1 MGVWGRGATINYC
14 AMIHCRRDFSFSYL
28 NFRSFDLLLTRR
40 GCFFMHHQHN
50 NQQKA
55 SLLFFSLLD
64 SSSTHFVITATT
76 TTTNTCHHH
85 KQQPRTMPV
94 VTSPSTTTNG
104 KLHAHQLSECYG
116 INGDTPDNRTAAQP
130 QFFLV
135 MNTRDGLG

>member
-1 MGVWGRGATINYC
+1 
-14 AMIHCRRDFSFSYL
+14 
-28 NFRSFDLLLTRR
+28 
-40 GCFFMHHQHN
+40 MHHQHN

-55 SLLFFSLLD
+55 SLLIFFIVGLIIDTL
-64 SSSTHFVITATT
+64 FTT
-76 TTTNTCHHH
+76 TTTTTCHHH

-104 KLHAHQLSECYG
+104 KLHAHLLSECYG

-135 MNTRDGLG
+135 MKTRDGWVRVRSIHIHVLHLNNRHKILIWNFMIKCNIMINHYQI